1 MKIFYRIL
9 LFVAITLICFA
20 SRAIADSSPN
30 PSTDYQ
36 PSSQQSTIS
45 EQTAVA
51 IAQKQIDGR
60 VLAIRLEN
68 NVYRIKI
75 LSKQS
80 TVHIVAV
87 SATNG
92 KIMSSQ

>member
-1 MKIFYRIL
+1 MKIFHQIL
-9 LFVAITLICFA
+9 RFISIILVCFA
-20 SRAIADSSPN
+20 CRAIADSNPT

-36 PSSQQSTIS
+36 PSGQQSTIS
-45 EQTAVA
+45 EQTAVT